1 MIDLGPVFRGETSLA
16 EVTAG
21 LGRDDLRAMT
31 NEMIDLQAAALE
43 GITDADVTFV
53 PVDPAAKEDDAA
65 SSATEVELAWTLAH
79 VVAHTTASSE
89 EGAATALTLARG
101 VVVEGRS
108 RYETPW
114 ETFSTVEQVLARL
127 DESRR
132 MRLSMLDAWP
142 DQPHLDVTYTPIPPL
157 GPLNPITRFVLGLGH
172 DHAHLGQLREIA
184 AQVRRA
190 RAS

>member
-16 EVTAG
+16 QVTAG
-21 LGRDDLRAMT
+21 LGRDDLRTMT
-31 NEMIDLQAAALE
+31 NEMIDLQKAALE

-53 PVDPAAKEDDAA
+53 PVDPAAKDDAA
-65 SSATEVELAWTLAH
+65 SSATEVELPWTLSH

-101 VVVEGRS
+101 IVVESRS

-157 GPLNPITRFVLGLGH
+157 GPLNAITRFALGLGH

>member
-1 MIDLGPVFRGETSLA
+1 MERVQARRARKDRIVISDNS
-16 EVTAG
+16 VTGFGAQAQGVPSSESRSAACLFTGIYG
-21 LGRDDLRAMT
+21 L
-31 NEMIDLQAAALE
+31 
-43 GITDADVTFV
+43 
-53 PVDPAAKEDDAA
+53 
-65 SSATEVELAWTLAH
+65 
-79 VVAHTTASSE
+79 SE

-114 ETFSTVEQVLARL
+114 ETFSTIEQVLARL

-142 DQPHLDVTYTPIPPL
+142 DQPRLEVNYTPIPPL
-157 GPLNPITRFVLGLGH
+157 GPLNAITRFTLGLGH
-172 DHAHLGQLREIA
+172 DHAHLRQLREIA